1 MRGFKYGT
9 LFFCFV
15 LAGSGALAGFVLCC
29 SSYWRSGLILTGRP
43 TVEDWSERQLGFQKA
58 ESMPEKSG
66 LEEMPLMPGGKSFSS
81 SPLEKLYPMGGNYM
95 NFLEPPRTFLSKGQ
109 KARTSTGNNL
119 SGAESASNLSVTCL
133 GASNQDILSQANAF
147 MQPAPNSF
155 HYENSLFSSSLS
167 ETFGKSALLS
177 SDTHIGKSV
186 DANDSNFV
194 EDEPLESL
202 KEIEAQTIGDLLPN
216 DDDLLSGVIDDM
228 ECVAQANSGDEDD
241 LFCSGGGMELES
253 DESFNCNRASDF
265 VHGVASN
272 CQLGG
277 LNGTYAGELMYGK
290 QTSRTLL
297 VRNIKSNVEDAEL
310 KILFKQ
316 FGDIHRLHTVNK
328 NRGVVL
334 VSYYDI
340 RAARNAMRAIQDR
353 LLRQLKI
360 DLNYYFPKDNSSEL
374 DINNDTLIIFNLD
387 SAVSNDDIH
396 QIFGSY
402 GEIKEI
408 FQDPRNQNQRAI
420 EFYDV
425 RAAEAAFYAL
435 NMSEIAGKR
444 IKIEPGCPG
453 AGWRCLSKHSS
464 LELELEG
471 STMCMN
477 GGSPSNSALDIG
489 ASSRNIAYGANTSVG
504 LDSGSLQSSALQTLI
519 SPFMENKFPGISST
533 VPHSMSSP
541 IRVTMVENHGNQSN
555 LDELS
560 HSLGQMNFGFQS
572 IGTFHPHSLP
582 EFHNGPISS
591 IPFNAIRAIPS
602 MGTNINSRIAD
613 GIDTQLNR
621 QGAGHINSHSF
632 EHKEGKAISPIN
644 GHQYI
649 QNNSNINFRQPP
661 GSLLWQNS
669 PSFVNGIPAPPPQ
682 LHGLPRGPSHMMNNF
697 VPLHHHHVGSAPALN
712 PSLWGRR
719 TTYAG
724 DCMEAPSFHPGS
736 LGNMGFS
743 GSSQMHPFGI
753 SSHNIYP
760 HDCRNCI
767 DPPTSAH
774 VGSLSPQQR
783 SHILH
788 GRNSLNSAAASY
800 DSPGE
805 RIRSRRCDA
814 NASQPDNKKQFD
826 LDISRIIRG
835 EDSRTTL
842 MIKNIPNKYTSK
854 MLLSTIDEHH
864 KGTYDFIYLPIDF
877 KNKCNVGYA
886 FINLNDPKH
895 IIPFHQAFNG
905 KKWEKFNSE
914 KVASLAY
921 ARIQGKAALIAHFQN
936 SSLMNEDKRCRPIL
950 FHSDGPNAG
959 DQEPFPM
966 GTHIRSRP
974 GRSRTTNNEEH
985 NPTSPPDSGNGD
997 DLSNN
1002 STDSSSSFTK
1012 D

>member
-1 MRGFKYGT
+1 MPSHLMDQRHLSS
-9 LFFCFV
+9 LFMPSV
-15 LAGSGALAGFVLCC
+15 P
-29 SSYWRSGLILTGRP
+29 SSLFSEESGLH
-43 TVEDWSERQLGFQKA
+43 SERQLGFRKA
-58 ESMPEKSG
+58 ESMPENSG
-66 LEEMPLMPGGKSFSS
+66 LEEMSLTGGKSFSS
-81 SPLEKLYPMGGNYM
+81 SPLEKLHSMGGNFT
-95 NFLEPPRTFLSKGQ
+95 NFLESPRSFLSKGQ
-109 KARTSTGNNL
+109 KARTSAGNNFF
-119 SGAESASNLSVTCL
+119 GADSPSNLSVTCL
-133 GASNQDILSQANAF
+133 GPSNQEILSQANAF
-147 MQPAPNSF
+147 KQLAPNSF

-167 ETFGKSALLS
+167 ETFGKSVLLS
-177 SDTHIGKSV
+177 NDAHFGKSV
-186 DANDSNFV
+186 DAKESKFV
-194 EDEPLESL
+194 EYEPLESL

-216 DDDLLSGVIDDM
+216 DDDLLSGVIDDI
-228 ECVAQANSGDEDD
+228 ECVAQPNSGDEDD

-253 DESFNCNRASDF
+253 DVSFNSNRASDF
-265 VHGVASN
+265 VRGVASS
-272 CQLGG
+272 CQLG
-277 LNGTYAGELMYGK
+277 LNGNNAGEFFYGK

-297 VRNIKSNVEDAEL
+297 VRNIKSNVDDAEL
-310 KILFKQ
+310 KNLFQQ
-316 FGDIHRLHTVNK
+316 FGDIRRLHTRGK
-328 NRGVVL
+328 NQGFIL

-340 RAARNAMRAIQDR
+340 RSARNAIQDR
-353 LLRQLKI
+353 LLRQLQI
-360 DLNYYFPKDNSSEL
+360 VLNYYFPKDNSLEQ

-387 SAVSNDDIH
+387 SSVSNEDIR

-408 FQDPRNQNQRAI
+408 FHDPRNQNQRAI

-435 NMSEIAGKR
+435 NMREIAGKR
-444 IKIEPGCPG
+444 IKIELGCPD
-453 AGWRCLSKHSS
+453 AEWQCLGKHSS

-471 STMCMN
+471 STIGMN
-477 GGSPSNSALDIG
+477 GGSPSNSVLDIG
-489 ASSRNIAYGANTSVG
+489 ASSRTIAYGINSSAG
-504 LDSGSLQSSALQTLI
+504 CDSGSIQNSALQTLI
-519 SPFMENKFPGISST
+519 SPFMESKFPGISST
-533 VPHSMSSP
+533 ASRSVSSP
-541 IRVTMVENHGNQSN
+541 IRVTMVGNHGSQSN

-560 HSLGQMNFGFQS
+560 HSLGQVNFGFQS
-572 IGTFHPHSLP
+572 MPAFHPHSLP
-582 EFHNGPISS
+582 EFHNGPINN
-591 IPFNAIRAIPS
+591 IPFNTIL
-602 MGTNINSRIAD
+602 GTNINSRIAD
-613 GIDTQLNR
+613 GIDSHPNR
-621 QGAGHINSHSF
+621 HGACHINSPSF
-632 EHKEGKAISPIN
+632 EHKDGKAISPIN
-644 GHQYI
+644 GHQYF
-649 QNNSNINFRQPP
+649 QSNSNINFHHSP
-661 GSLLWQNS
+661 GSLMWQNS
-669 PSFVNGIPAPPPQ
+669 PSFVNNIPAPPPQQ
-682 LHGLPRGPSHMMNNF
+682 LHGLPRGPSHIMNSI

-712 PSLWGRR
+712 PPLWGRR
-719 TTYAG
+719 PSYAG
-724 DCMEAPSFHPGS
+724 DCMEAPSSFHPGS

-767 DPPTSAH
+767 DPASAH
-774 VGSLSPQQR
+774 VGSPSPQQR

-800 DSPGE
+800 DSSVE
-805 RIRSRRCDA
+805 RIRSRRCDSSA
-814 NASQPDNKKQFD
+814 TQPDNKKQFD
-826 LDISRIIRG
+826 LDINRIIRG

-854 MLLSTIDEHH
+854 MLLATIDEHH

-974 GRSRTTNNEEH
+974 GRSRSTNNNEDQ
-985 NPTSPPDSGNGD
+985 NPISPPDCGNGD

>member
-1 MRGFKYGT
+1 MPSSPSS
-9 LFFCFV
+9 LF
-15 LAGSGALAGFVLCC
+15 SEE
-29 SSYWRSGLILTGRP
+29 SSLPSK
-43 TVEDWSERQLGFQKA
+43 RQLGFRKA
-58 ESMPEKSG
+58 ESMPENSG
-66 LEEMPLMPGGKSFSS
+66 REEMSLMPGGKSFSS
-81 SPLEKLYPMGGNYM
+81 SPLEKLHPMGGNYM

-109 KARTSTGNNL
+109 KARTSAGNNL
-119 SGAESASNLSVTCL
+119 LGAESPSNLSVTSL
-133 GASNQDILSQANAF
+133 GASNQEIFSQANAF
-147 MQPAPNSF
+147 MQPAPKGF

-167 ETFGKSALLS
+167 ETFGKSVLLS
-177 SDTHIGKSV
+177 TEAHFGKSV
-186 DANDSNFV
+186 DANDSKFV

-216 DDDLLSGVIDDM
+216 DDDLLSGVIDDI

-253 DESFNCNRASDF
+253 DESFNCSRTSDF
-265 VHGVASN
+265 VRGVASS

-277 LNGTYAGELMYGK
+277 LNGTYAGEVMYGK

-310 KILFKQ
+310 RILFEQ
-316 FGDIHRLHTVNK
+316 FGDIRRLQTVGK
-328 NRGVVL
+328 NQGFVL

-340 RAARNAMRAIQDR
+340 RSARNAMRAIQDR
-353 LLRQLKI
+353 LLRQHKI
-360 DLNYYFPKDNSSEL
+360 DLNYYFPKENTSEH
-374 DINNDTLIIFNLD
+374 DIDNDTLIVFNLD
-387 SAVSNDDIH
+387 STISSDDIL

-408 FQDPRNQNQRAI
+408 FHDPCNQNKRAI

-435 NMSEIAGKR
+435 NMNEIAGKR
-444 IKIEPGCPG
+444 IKIEPACAG
-453 AGWRCLSKHSS
+453 AGWRCLGRQSS

-471 STMCMN
+471 STICMN
-477 GGSPSNSALDIG
+477 GSSPSNSMLEIG
-489 ASSRNIAYGANTSVG
+489 APSRTIAYGANISVG
-504 LDSGSLQSSALQTLI
+504 LDSGSIQSSAVQTLI
-519 SPFMENKFPGISST
+519 SPFMESKFPGITST
-533 VPHSMSSP
+533 VPRSMSSP
-541 IRVTMVENHGNQSN
+541 IRVAMVGNHGSQSN

-560 HSLGQMNFGFQS
+560 HSLGQMNFGFQN
-572 IGTFHPHSLP
+572 IPTFHPHSLP

-591 IPFNAIRAIPS
+591 IPYNTIRAVPS

-613 GIDTQLNR
+613 GIDTQQNR
-621 QGAGHINSHSF
+621 QGAVGHINSHSF
-632 EHKEGKAISPIN
+632 DHKEGKAISPIN

-649 QNNSNINFRQPP
+649 QNNSNINFHHSP
-661 GSLLWQNS
+661 GSLMWQNS
-669 PSFVNGIPAPPPQ
+669 PSFVNNFPAAPQQ
-682 LHGLPRGPSHMMNNF
+682 LHGLPRGPSHIMNNF

-719 TTYAG
+719 TSYAG
-724 DCMEAPSFHPGS
+724 DCIEAPSIHPGS

-743 GSSQMHPFGI
+743 GTSPMHPFGI
-753 SSHNIYP
+753 SSHNIYT

-767 DPPTSAH
+767 DPSASAH
-774 VGSLSPQQR
+774 VGSPSPQQR

-788 GRNSLNSAAASY
+788 GRNSLNSAATAY

-805 RIRSRRCDA
+805 RIRSRRCDSTA
-814 NASQPDNKKQFD
+814 TQPDNKKQFD
-826 LDISRIIRG
+826 LDISRIVRG

-854 MLLSTIDEHH
+854 MLLATIDEHH

-974 GRSRTTNNEEH
+974 GRSRTTNNEEQQ
-985 NPTSPPDSGNGD
+985 PRSPPDSGNGD

-1002 STDSSSSFTK
+1002 STDSSSSSAK

>member
-1 MRGFKYGT
+1 MPAFKYET
-9 LFFCFV
+9 NFV
-15 LAGSGALAGFVLCC
+15 YFMLSGSGALAGFVLCC
-29 SSYWRSGLILTGRP
+29 GSHWRSGLILTGRP
-43 TVEDWSERQLGFQKA
+43 TIEDWSERQLDFRKA

-66 LEEMPLMPGGKSFSS
+66 REEMSLMPGGKSFSS
-81 SPLEKLYPMGGNYM
+81 SPLEKLHPMGGNYM

-109 KARTSTGNNL
+109 KARTSAGNNL
-119 SGAESASNLSVTCL
+119 LGAESPSNLSVTCL
-133 GASNQDILSQANAF
+133 GASNPEIFSQENPF
-147 MQPAPNSF
+147 MQPAPNGF

-167 ETFGKSALLS
+167 ETFGKSVLLS
-177 SDTHIGKSV
+177 SEAHFGKSV
-186 DANDSNFV
+186 DANDSKFV
-194 EDEPLESL
+194 EDGPLESL

-216 DDDLLSGVIDDM
+216 DDDLLSGVIDDI

-253 DESFNCNRASDF
+253 DESFNCSRTSDF
-265 VHGVASN
+265 IRGV
-272 CQLGG
+272 
-277 LNGTYAGELMYGK
+277 NGTYAGEVYGK
-290 QTSRTLL
+290 QTSRILL

-310 KILFKQ
+310 RILFEQ
-316 FGDIHRLHTVNK
+316 FGDIRRLHTVSK
-328 NRGVVL
+328 NQGFVL

-340 RAARNAMRAIQDR
+340 RSARNAMRAIQDR
-353 LLRQLKI
+353 LLRQHKI
-360 DLNYYFPKDNSSEL
+360 DLNYYFPKQENSSEHHI
-374 DINNDTLIIFNLD
+374 DNDTLIVFNLD
-387 SAVSNDDIH
+387 STVSSDDIR

-408 FQDPRNQNQRAI
+408 FHDSCNQNQRAI

-444 IKIEPGCPG
+444 IKIEPVCAG
-453 AGWRCLSKHSS
+453 AGWRCLGRQSS

-471 STMCMN
+471 STICMN
-477 GGSPSNSALDIG
+477 GSSPSNSMLEIG
-489 ASSRNIAYGANTSVG
+489 AQSRTIGYGANISVG
-504 LDSGSLQSSALQTLI
+504 LDSGSIQSSALQTLI
-519 SPFMENKFPGISST
+519 SPFMESKFPGISST
-533 VPHSMSSP
+533 VPRSMSSP
-541 IRVTMVENHGNQSN
+541 IRVTMVGNHSSQSN
-555 LDELS
+555 LDDLS
-560 HSLGQMNFGFQS
+560 HSLGQMNFGFQN
-572 IGTFHPHSLP
+572 IPTFHPHSLP

-591 IPFNAIRAIPS
+591 IPYNTIRAVPS

-613 GIDTQLNR
+613 GIDTQQNR
-621 QGAGHINSHSF
+621 QGPGHINSHSF
-632 EHKEGKAISPIN
+632 DHKEGKAISPIN

-649 QNNSNINFRQPP
+649 QNNSNINFHHSP
-661 GSLLWQNS
+661 GSLMWQNS
-669 PSFVNGIPAPPPQ
+669 PSFVNNFPAAPQ
-682 LHGLPRGPSHMMNNF
+682 PLHGLPRGPSHIMNNF

-724 DCMEAPSFHPGS
+724 DCIEAPSIHHPGS

-753 SSHNIYP
+753 SSHNIFT

-767 DPPTSAH
+767 DPSASPH
-774 VGSLSPQQR
+774 VGSPSPQQR

-788 GRNSLNSAAASY
+788 GRNSLNSAATAY

-805 RIRSRRCDA
+805 RIRSRRCDST
-814 NASQPDNKKQFD
+814 ASQLDNKKQFD
-826 LDISRIIRG
+826 LDISRIVRG

-854 MLLSTIDEHH
+854 MLLATIDEHH

-974 GRSRTTNNEEH
+974 GRSRTTNNEEAQ
-985 NPTSPPDSGNGD
+985 PRSPPDSGNGD

-1002 STDSSSSFTK
+1002 STDSSSSSAK

>member
-1 MRGFKYGT
+1 MPSHMMDQRHLSSLLLRSAPSS
-9 LFFCFV
+9 LFSEESC
-15 LAGSGALAGFVLCC
+15 L
-29 SSYWRSGLILTGRP
+29 P
-43 TVEDWSERQLGFQKA
+43 SERQLGFRKA
-58 ESMPEKSG
+58 ESMPENSG
-66 LEEMPLMPGGKSFSS
+66 LEEMSLMPGGKSLSS
-81 SPLEKLYPMGGNYM
+81 SALEKLHPMGGN
-95 NFLEPPRTFLSKGQ
+95 NLNLLESPRTFLSMGQ
-109 KARTSTGNNL
+109 KARTSAGNNL
-119 SGAESASNLSVTCL
+119 FSAENPSNLSVACL
-133 GASNQDILSQANAF
+133 GASNQEILSQANAF
-147 MQPAPNSF
+147 MQPVRNGF

-167 ETFGKSALLS
+167 ETFGKSVLLS
-177 SDTHIGKSV
+177 SDTHFGKSV
-186 DANDSNFV
+186 DANDSKFV
-194 EDEPLESL
+194 EDEPMESL

-241 LFCSGGGMELES
+241 LFCSGGGIELES
-253 DESFNCNRASDF
+253 EESFNCNRASDF
-265 VHGVASN
+265 VRGVASS

-277 LNGTYAGELMYGK
+277 LNGTYTGDFIYGK

-297 VRNIKSNVEDAEL
+297 VRNIKSNVQDAEL
-310 KILFKQ
+310 KIFFEQ
-316 FGDIHRLHTVNK
+316 FGDIRRLHTVGK
-328 NRGVVL
+328 DQGFVL

-340 RAARNAMRAIQDR
+340 RSARDAMRAIH
-353 LLRQLKI
+353 LLRQHKI
-360 DLNYYFPKDNSSEL
+360 DLSYYFPKDNSSEQ
-374 DINNDTLIIFNLD
+374 DINNDTLNIFNLD

-396 QIFGSY
+396 RIFGAY

-408 FQDPRNQNQRAI
+408 FHDPRNQNQRAL

-425 RAAEAAFYAL
+425 RATEAAFYAL

-444 IKIEPGCPG
+444 IKVEPGCLG
-453 AGWRCLSKHSS
+453 AGWRRQGKQSS

-471 STMCMN
+471 STICMN
-477 GGSPSNSALDIG
+477 GGSPSNSFLEIG
-489 ASSRNIAYGANTSVG
+489 ASSRTIAYGANTSVG
-504 LDSGSLQSSALQTLI
+504 FDSGSIQSSALQTLI
-519 SPFMENKFPGISST
+519 SPFMESKFPGISST
-533 VPHSMSSP
+533 VPRSVSSP
-541 IRVTMVENHGNQSN
+541 IRVTMVGNHGSQSN

-572 IGTFHPHSLP
+572 MPTFHPHSLP

-591 IPFNAIRAIPS
+591 IPFNTIRTIPS

-613 GIDTQLNR
+613 GIDAQQNR
-621 QGAGHINSHSF
+621 QGVGHINTHSF
-632 EHKEGKAISPIN
+632 EHNEGKAISPIS
-644 GHQYI
+644 GHHQYI
-649 QNNSNINFRQPP
+649 QNNSNINFHHSP
-661 GSLLWQNS
+661 GSLMWQNS
-669 PSFVNGIPAPPPQ
+669 PSFVNNIPAPLQQ
-682 LHGLPRGPSHMMNNF
+682 LHGLPRGPSHIMNNF

-724 DCMEAPSFHPGS
+724 DCLESPSFHAGS

-743 GSSQMHPFGI
+743 GSPQMHSFGI

-767 DPPTSAH
+767 DPSASAL
-774 VGSLSPQQR
+774 VGSPSPQQR
-783 SHILH
+783 SPMLH

-800 DSPGE
+800 DSSGE
-805 RIRSRRCDA
+805 RIRSRRCDSTA
-814 NASQPDNKKQFD
+814 TQPDNKKQFD
-826 LDISRIIRG
+826 LEIGRIIRG

-854 MLLSTIDEHH
+854 MLLATIDEHH

-966 GTHIRSRP
+966 GTHIRSRA
-974 GRSRTTNNEEH
+974 GRSRSTNNEEQ
-985 NPTSPPDSGNGD
+985 NPRSPPDSGNGD

-1002 STDSSSSFTK
+1002 STDSSSSSFTK